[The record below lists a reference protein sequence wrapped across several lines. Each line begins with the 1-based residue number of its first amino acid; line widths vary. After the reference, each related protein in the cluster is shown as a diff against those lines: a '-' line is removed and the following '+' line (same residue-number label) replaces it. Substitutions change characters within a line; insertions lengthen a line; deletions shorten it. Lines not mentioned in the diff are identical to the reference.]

1 MKKISLVFLSFVL
14 FISLPSCKK
23 VVGHGPVVSE
33 TRSISNFTSIH
44 FAVPGNLFY
53 TQDSVYRIEIHAQDN
68 IIREIE
74 TYLVGTELTIK
85 VDDHVRLR
93 SREDIRVNI
102 SAPSINGLSLSGS
115 GNLHV
120 TNTFRPT
127 NARLLV
133 SGSGSMNIHEL
144 ISNNVDAAVSG
155 SGELM
160 VLNGQTNHEEAE
172 ISGSGKI
179 DLLGVVSRTA
189 RTRISGSG
197 SIKVH
202 VTEELNSK
210 ISGSGTVYY
219 TGTPTVNTTVSGS
232 GKVIKL

>member
-1 MKKISLVFLSFVL
+1 ML
-14 FISLPSCKK
+14 
-23 VVGHGPVVSE
+23 
-33 TRSISNFTSIH
+33 
-44 FAVPGNLFY
+44 
-53 TQDSVYRIEIHAQDN
+53 
-68 IIREIE
+68 
-74 TYLVGTELTIK
+74 
-85 VDDHVRLR
+85 
-93 SREDIRVNI
+93 
-102 SAPSINGLSLSGS
+102 
-115 GNLHV
+115 
-120 TNTFRPT
+120 
-127 NARLLV
+127 
-133 SGSGSMNIHEL
+133 
-144 ISNNVDAAVSG
+144 
-155 SGELM
+155 
-160 VLNGQTNHEEAE
+160 LNGQTNHEEAE